1 MEEEVMKE
9 WKALTK
15 NKGMMYLIAG
25 VLTII
30 NSRLFFRY
38 SYHITGAAMFQ
49 MLVTGGV
56 TLAFYY
62 ANGCIRPFFAI
73 VKGFAHVGAAIG
85 GVLGALTA
93 WMMGLGFLFT
103 IMIEVFAVMIVLGV
117 GGLLAYIFPIAMYPF
132 LSFMG
137 KHISGYNTVP
147 VYEEECLEQEEV
159 NWDSVYSRVMDRVN
173 K

>member
-1 MEEEVMKE
+1 MEE
-9 WKALTK
+9 WKALRK
-15 NKGMMYLIAG
+15 NKGMMYLVAVI
-25 VLTII
+25 LTII
-30 NSRLFFRY
+30 NCWLFFRY
-38 SYHITGAAMFQ
+38 SYHITGSAMLK
-49 MLVTGGV
+49 MLVTGAI

-117 GGLLAYIFPIAMYPF
+117 GGLLAYIFPIAVYPF
-132 LSFMG
+132 LSFIG
-137 KHISGYNTVP
+137 KHVFGYNTVP
-147 VYEEECLEQEEV
+147 VYEEECLKQEQQEEV
-159 NWDSVYSRVMDRVN
+159 NWDSVYSRVMDQIN
-173 K
+173 N